1 MFNTP
6 ARAPRRGARGR
17 ESVARGS
24 LFSAESTPAPSLRP
38 SRLRSSESQL
48 SPSRS
53 EAESARTPRAER
65 TATADDWEAQR
76 VFWSKDERHAV
87 VAAGALPTEAAAV
100 VAEADFIVAQVSASV
115 DPASGFALVA
125 TPKAALAWNY
135 AKRTHSSPTVYSFPA
150 PPLAYTTG
158 LEAEPPVLAAFYS
171 APSEPGLV
179 LVSATGEVRFWES
192 MSLALANAQR
202 FQSVQLQLGGDGVYA
217 EKLWKLDASTFVVTT
232 TVSSAWLIRIAPVGG
247 LLVPTTTQFT
257 RSSGLFGRSSPAIFN
272 DNTERWGIAAVTA
285 SAAGVHL
292 LGRSTLQQWSVGPD
306 GSVRLVHEFDLRESI
321 GKSLFDD
328 ERVWNSGNVHLE
340 LNDLVSVGSG
350 QLGALVS
357 YSQPQSGSSEYNRR
371 SYNSHAVVLFENN
384 VRSNTVT
391 LNNIVYLSY
400 VAHPDPRTLD
410 APRLYIPAGSQ
421 TVFVRFAEA
430 IVMASLS
437 SNAYEDSVKLRANNA
452 FIGIG
457 AGAARKGGVSSI
469 VAMAATGGLMTIEV
483 AEGVVSNRNLSS
495 AASATAAIRSRMEQ
509 AVFFGDRGDNPL
521 TFDLPAGYRGD
532 VAEAAEA
539 VSIEIVSSSSPN
551 LPAIY
556 EIRAL
561 LTDRLNRLQELMDF
575 IHRNHALSLLPEST
589 RRRLCSHAEKV
600 AAAIDLWDY
609 QNGVMDQ
616 VYSRSPQSLLA
627 DSITILME
635 QLGAGSQDDIV
646 RLFFRKHVLQL
657 DRLLDTVFQSFKAV
671 SSTGVDLSEWV
682 LEANRIFLIVL
693 TACTLVREHG
703 INIYQVDR
711 THPAVAL
718 WTASDTIINDVEALY
733 IATEKLI
740 KQRTRTLGSVVD
752 EAAPTTG
759 AAANTEQAVQQR
771 NQDLLK
777 QQMTSLAAA
786 LCDNTEDKLRT
797 SATEMSGGA
806 DPTSGLTL
814 GQRWAELKPR
824 VIRPLVDIDRVDAA
838 YELAEHHRDFPT
850 LVYLC
855 QNPASSAGPGRI
867 EQYIE
872 RFGKD
877 FAFVLY
883 QWYID
888 NGQVYTLLS
897 QDEVY
902 GSLLSAF
909 FQQFPHPEL
918 SWLHDIASK
927 RYGDAAAAL
936 FEVDRGTIDLDQ
948 KHILSSI
955 AKLSAVAEIKSRG
968 DNEERTRLLE
978 SIDDELDIINVENAL
993 QDAIVLA
1000 APTTGYPKQP
1010 SAEGYVAENAK
1021 VLVQRPAYTRLLT
1034 QLISRLLAGDALDVE
1049 GLVDVLTLKDN
1060 IGGRERDAAI
1070 ALERLVADNDLPEAR
1085 KQVALISVWR
1095 RVFIR
1100 DDWAQIAQTSGRSE
1114 EAQRQLQ
1121 RQTLTYQTLLA
1132 IREARAEI
1140 PPSFILSPKTAAQ
1153 APQAVEIAARFPEL
1167 AAGAV
1172 DELLA
1177 DAQDEIE
1184 TLDNLIA
1191 NVGLDER
1198 VRAVSELV
1206 DADLGSD
1213 DVDM

>member
-6 ARAPRRGARGR
+6 ARPRRGLRGR

-24 LFSAESTPAPSLRP
+24 LFSAESTPAPSVRP
-38 SRLRSSESQL
+38 SRQRESQL
-48 SPSRS
+48 SPTRS
-53 EAESARTPRAER
+53 EAESARTPRADRER
-65 TATADDWEAQR
+65 GGGDEYEAQR

-87 VAAGALPTEAAAV
+87 IAAGALPTEVAQG
-100 VAEADFIVAQVSASV
+100 VAEADFVVSTVSASV

-125 TPKAALAWNY
+125 APSSAVAWNY
-135 AKRTHSSPTVYSFPA
+135 AKRTHSSPTVYAFPA
-150 PPLAYTTG
+150 PPLAYTTN

-171 APSEPGLV
+171 APGEPGLV

-217 EKLWKLDASTFVVTT
+217 DKLWKLDASTFVVTT

-257 RSSGLFGRSSPAIFN
+257 RSSGLFGRSSPAIFI
-272 DNTERWGIAAVTA
+272 DSTERRGIAAVTK

-292 LGRSTLQQWSVGPD
+292 LAQSTLQQWTIGPD
-306 GSVRLVHEFDLRESI
+306 GSVRLANEFDLRESI
-321 GKSLFDD
+321 GQSIFDD
-328 ERVWNSGNVHLE
+328 ERTWNSGNVHLE
-340 LNDLVSVGSG
+340 LRDLVSVGSG
-350 QLGALVS
+350 QLAALVS
-357 YSQPQSGSSEYNRR
+357 YSQPQSGSSDYNRR
-371 SYNSHAVVLFENN
+371 QHNSHAVVLFENN

-400 VAHPDPRTLD
+400 VAHDDPRTLD
-410 APRLYIPAGSQ
+410 APRLYIPANSQ
-421 TVFVRFAEA
+421 TAFVRFAEA

-437 SNAYEDSVKLRANNA
+437 SNAYEDSVKLKTNNA

-457 AGAARKGGVSSI
+457 AGASRGGVSSI
-469 VAMAATGGLMTIEV
+469 VAMAAVGGLMTIEV

-495 AASATAAIRSRMEQ
+495 SASATAAIRSRMEQ

-521 TFDLPAGYRGD
+521 TFDLPPGYRGD

-561 LTDRLNRLQELMDF
+561 LTDRYNRLQELMDF
-575 IHRNHALSLLPEST
+575 VHRNHALSLLPEST
-589 RRRLCSHAEKV
+589 RRRLCAHAEKV
-600 AAAIDLWDY
+600 GAAIDLWEY
-609 QNGVMDQ
+609 QNSVMDQ
-616 VYSRSPQSLLA
+616 VYTHSPLSLLA

-635 QLGAGSQDDIV
+635 QLGAGAQDDLV

-671 SSTGVDLSEWV
+671 SATGVDLSQWV
-682 LEANRIFLIVL
+682 LEANRIFLTVL
-693 TACTLVREHG
+693 HGCTVVRENG
-703 INIYQVDR
+703 VNVYQVDR
-711 THPAVAL
+711 QHPAVAL
-718 WTASDTIINDVEALY
+718 WTASDTLINDVEALY

-740 KQRTRTLGSVVD
+740 KTRTRTLGSVVD
-752 EAAPTTG
+752 EAPPTTG
-759 AAANTEQAVQQR
+759 AAANTELAVQQR
-771 NQDLLK
+771 DQDVLK

-786 LCDNTEDKLRT
+786 LCDNMEDKLRT
-797 SATEMSGGA
+797 SATEMNGGA

-824 VIRPLVDIDRVDAA
+824 IIRPLVGIDRVGSA
-838 YELAEHHRDFPT
+838 YNLAEHHRDFPT

-855 QNPASSAGPGRI
+855 ENPASSAGPARI

-909 FQQFPHPEL
+909 FQQYPHPEL
-918 SWLHDIASK
+918 SWIHDIAIK
-927 RYGDAAAAL
+927 RYGDAATAL

-948 KHILSSI
+948 KHVSGSGAGSSG
-955 AKLSAVAEIKSRG
+955 E
-968 DNEERTRLLE
+968 
-978 SIDDELDIINVENAL
+978 
-993 QDAIVLA
+993 
-1000 APTTGYPKQP
+1000 
-1010 SAEGYVAENAK
+1010 
-1021 VLVQRPAYTRLLT
+1021 LT
-1034 QLISRLLAGDALDVE
+1034 QRRSSAASPSSLPSPRSSR
-1049 GLVDVLTLKDN
+1049 
-1060 IGGRERDAAI
+1060 AATT
-1070 ALERLVADNDLPEAR
+1070 
-1085 KQVALISVWR
+1085 R
-1095 RVFIR
+1095 R
-1100 DDWAQIAQTSGRSE
+1100 
-1114 EAQRQLQ
+1114 
-1121 RQTLTYQTLLA
+1121 
-1132 IREARAEI
+1132 
-1140 PPSFILSPKTAAQ
+1140 
-1153 APQAVEIAARFPEL
+1153 
-1167 AAGAV
+1167 AAGCWSV
-1172 DELLA
+1172 R
-1177 DAQDEIE
+1177 
-1184 TLDNLIA
+1184 LIT
-1191 NVGLDER
+1191 ER
-1198 VRAVSELV
+1198 RSQC
-1206 DADLGSD
+1206 
-1213 DVDM
+1213 

>member
-6 ARAPRRGARGR
+6 ARAPRRGVRGR

-24 LFSAESTPAPSLRP
+24 LFSAESTPAPSVRP
-38 SRLRSSESQL
+38 SRLRESQL
-48 SPSRS
+48 SPTRS
-53 EAESARTPRAER
+53 EAESVRTPRAER
-65 TATADDWEAQR
+65 ERGGDEHEAAQQR
-76 VFWSKDERHAV
+76 IFWSKDERHAV
-87 VAAGALPTEAAAV
+87 VAAGALPTEVADAV
-100 VAEADFIVAQVSASV
+100 AQADFMVSTVSGGV

-125 TPKAALAWNY
+125 APSSAVAWNY
-135 AKRTHSSPTVYSFPA
+135 AKRTHSSPTVYVFPA

-217 EKLWKLDASTFVVTT
+217 EKLWKLDANTFVVTT

-272 DNTERWGIAAVTA
+272 DNTERWGIAAVA
-285 SAAGVHL
+285 KSAAGVHI
-292 LGRSTLQQWSVGPD
+292 LGRSTLQQWTVGPD
-306 GSVRLVHEFDLRESI
+306 ASVRLVHEFDLRESI
-321 GKSLFDD
+321 GQALFDD
-328 ERVWNSGNVHLE
+328 DRIWNSGNVHLE

-350 QLGALVS
+350 QLAALVS

-371 SYNSHAVVLFENN
+371 SHNSHAVVLFENN

-400 VAHPDPRTLD
+400 VAHDDPRTLD
-410 APRLYIPAGSQ
+410 APRLYIPAASQ
-421 TVFVRFAEA
+421 TAFVRFADA

-437 SNAYEDSVKLRANNA
+437 SNAYEDSVKLKTNNA

-457 AGAARKGGVSSI
+457 AGTTRTGGVSSI
-469 VAMAATGGLMTIEV
+469 AAMAAVGGLMNIEV

-509 AVFFGDRGDNPL
+509 AVFFGDRSDNPL
-521 TFDLPAGYRGD
+521 TFDLPPGYRGD

-539 VSIEIVSSSSPN
+539 VSVEIVSSSSPN

-561 LTDRLNRLQELMDF
+561 LADRFGRLQELMDF

-589 RRRLCSHAEKV
+589 RRRLCAHAEKV

-609 QNGVMDQ
+609 QNSVMDQ
-616 VYSRSPQSLLA
+616 VYSHSPQSLLA

-671 SSTGVDLSEWV
+671 ATTGVDLSHWV
-682 LEANRIFLIVL
+682 LEANRIFLTVL
-693 TACTLVREHG
+693 HACTLVRENG
-703 INIYQVDR
+703 VKVYQVDR

-740 KQRTRTLGSVVD
+740 KTRTRTLGSVVD
-752 EAAPTTG
+752 EAPPTTG
-759 AAANTEQAVQQR
+759 AAANTEQASQQR
-771 NQDLLK
+771 DQDVLK

-786 LCDNTEDKLRT
+786 LCDNMEDKLRT

-855 QNPASSAGPGRI
+855 QNPASSAGPGRV

-909 FQQFPHPEL
+909 FQQFPHPKL

-936 FEVDRGTIDLDQ
+936 FEVDRGTIELDQ

-968 DNEERTRLLE
+968 DSEARSRL
-978 SIDDELDIINVENAL
+978 DDELDIINVENAL
-993 QDAIVLA
+993 QDAIVDA
-1000 APTTGYPKQP
+1000 APTT
-1010 SAEGYVAENAK
+1010 
-1021 VLVQRPAYTRLLT
+1021 VLVERPAYTRLLT

-1070 ALERLVADNDLPEAR
+1070 ALERLVADTALPEAR

-1100 DDWAQIAQTSGRSE
+1100 DDWAQIAQTAGRSE

-1132 IREARAEI
+1132 IREGRAGG
-1140 PPSFILSPKTAAQ
+1140 SS
-1153 APQAVEIAARFPEL
+1153 
-1167 AAGAV
+1167 
-1172 DELLA
+1172 
-1177 DAQDEIE
+1177 
-1184 TLDNLIA
+1184 
-1191 NVGLDER
+1191 
-1198 VRAVSELV
+1198 VSRR
-1206 DADLGSD
+1206 G
-1213 DVDM
+1213 